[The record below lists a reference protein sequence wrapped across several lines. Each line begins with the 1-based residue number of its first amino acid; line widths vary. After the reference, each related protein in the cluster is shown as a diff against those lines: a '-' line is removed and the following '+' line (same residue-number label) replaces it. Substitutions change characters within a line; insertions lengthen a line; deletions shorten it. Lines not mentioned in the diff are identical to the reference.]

1 MVLYY
6 ILVPLAW
13 LVWHIGF
20 RIRVEGRENLKKV
33 QTKGYILA
41 PTHVSAIDPVFIVVT
56 RWGRR
61 MVVFAKK
68 ELFEINALLTWFFRC
83 CGAVCVRGTKD
94 EMAAIE
100 QTVEA
105 CKNGK
110 TLLIFPEGTREKE
123 GKLLSPKSGLFVIAA
138 EAGVD
143 VVPCRIFYD
152 TPDGKMHLF
161 CRVRVIYGEP
171 MPAAQFAM
179 ESRRDTKKLR
189 ANKQALLEAWEAFKM
204 RRSWFVNDFCQ
215 PIYEL
220 FMAEA
225 VALGRIN
232 APGFHTDPLLRE
244 AWCGARW
251 IGPVQGSLDPKKE
264 AEAALMLT
272 NRAIKTNDQVTREMS
287 GGDWEENVDQLARE
301 NELLAAIGSVQQPA
315 ENTPPASGEE

>member
-68 ELFEINALLTWFFRC
+68 ELFEINAFLTWFFRC
-83 CGAVCVRGTKD
+83 CGGVCVRGTKD
-94 EMAAIE
+94 EMAVIS

-105 CKNGK
+105 CKQGK

-123 GKLLSPKSGLFVIAA
+123 GKLLPPKSGLFVIAA

-143 VVPCRIFYD
+143 VVPCRILYD
-152 TPDGKMHLF
+152 TPDGRMHLF
-161 CRVRVIYGEP
+161 CKVRCFLHQSLMRVADLGEVKS
-171 MPAAQFAM
+171 MLSTPA
-179 ESRRDTKKLR
+179 
-189 ANKQALLEAWEAFKM
+189 
-204 RRSWFVNDFCQ
+204 
-215 PIYEL
+215 
-220 FMAEA
+220 
-225 VALGRIN
+225 
-232 APGFHTDPLLRE
+232 
-244 AWCGARW
+244 
-251 IGPVQGSLDPKKE
+251 
-264 AEAALMLT
+264 
-272 NRAIKTNDQVTREMS
+272 
-287 GGDWEENVDQLARE
+287 
-301 NELLAAIGSVQQPA
+301 
-315 ENTPPASGEE
+315 

>member
-83 CGAVCVRGTKD
+83 CGGVCVRGTKD
-94 EMAAIE
+94 EMAVIS

-105 CKNGK
+105 CKQG
-110 TLLIFPEGTREKE
+110 
-123 GKLLSPKSGLFVIAA
+123 PKSGLFVIAA

-143 VVPCRIFYD
+143 VVPCRILYD
-152 TPDGKMHLF
+152 TPDGRMHLF
-161 CRVRVIYGEP
+161 CKVRVIYGEP
-171 MPAAQFAM
+171 MPAVQFAM
-179 ESRRDTKKLR
+179 EGRRDTKKLR
-189 ANKQALLEAWEAFKM
+189 ANKQALLEAWEKM
-204 RRSWFVNDFCQ
+204 
-215 PIYEL
+215 
-220 FMAEA
+220 
-225 VALGRIN
+225 
-232 APGFHTDPLLRE
+232 
-244 AWCGARW
+244 GA
-251 IGPVQGSLDPKKE
+251 
-264 AEAALMLT
+264 
-272 NRAIKTNDQVTREMS
+272 
-287 GGDWEENVDQLARE
+287 
-301 NELLAAIGSVQQPA
+301 
-315 ENTPPASGEE
+315 